1 MVLDSLVS
9 GSRNGTFTFNGAGG
23 AGVTNAIYVDCLE
36 LRDYATNRDVGYNP
50 TALKFATNFVIYYA
64 QAYINGLSVAEKINH
79 KGIDVN
85 GVSNS
90 DHLRWVPAYAGYYSY
105 TNLVYPDGTTNAVNL
120 ALAQSTD
127 ISSGGNLSSGNAGN
141 PTQIF
146 VPSQIGLSITLT
158 NKTTRRLAFT
168 IPATATNY
176 FVQYKTNLLTSAWT
190 LLTNSSVNNAPGTIP
205 LTQTNVYFLDTNSG
219 PMRFYQVVEQ
229 PWLTYPQ

>member
-1 MVLDSLVS
+1 MDSQVS
-9 GSRNGTFTFNGAGG
+9 GGRNGTFTFNGTVG

-36 LRDYATNRDVGYNP
+36 LLDYATNRDVGYNP

-105 TNLVYPDGTTNAVNL
+105 TNLVYPNGTTNVVNQ
-120 ALAQSTD
+120 ALAQSSD
-127 ISSGGNLSSGNAGN
+127 ISSGGNLTSGNSGN

-146 VPSQIGLSITLT
+146 VPSQIGLTITLT
-158 NKTTRRLAFT
+158 NKTTRRLAWT

-176 FVQYKTNLLTSAWT
+176 FVQYKTNLLASAWT
-190 LLTNSSVNNAPGTIP
+190 LLTNSSVNIAPGLIP